1 MNLNPKF
8 IFLFFVI
15 GVWTLQSI
23 DGYKCDFKA
32 FYGITYYCN
41 IVPDSSESVE
51 NHLKHK
57 TDDDVKLLSF
67 DADLHNTSHVTQSE
81 SSPFCQRFK
90 NADEFKTSGIKL
102 DSIDKDAFKNCQ
114 EIKTI
119 DIWFSN
125 IREFPET
132 LFSVNSKLTHLWLL
146 ANKLTT
152 LPENIF
158 ASQTALV
165 TLSLNSNPF
174 TSLPSNIF
182 DPLES
187 LNELSL
193 REINIKFNP
202 IWFKNLKSL
211 FSLDLSRNQLTD
223 LPKNSFSAL
232 ESLEHL
238 DLSFNQLTVIHSDSF
253 GHLKSLKTILL
264 EENNVNA
271 IDEQL
276 IDNTAL
282 NHLDMDS
289 NKCISDVIQEREELK
304 GKLAQC
310 FNNYQ
315 PRQEN

>member
-90 NADEFKTSGIKL
+90 NADEFKTS
-102 DSIDKDAFKNCQ
+102 
-114 EIKTI
+114 
-119 DIWFSN
+119 
-125 IREFPET
+125 ET

-276 IDNTAL
+276 IDDTAL

-289 NKCISDVIQEREELK
+289 NKCISDVIQERGELK

-310 FNNYQ
+310 FSNYQ